1 MFARA
6 PLAMVLFALL
16 LAGCT
21 TPTTDPRRLPAG
33 SWALDTGHASVIWR
47 VRHFGLSWYT
57 GRFDGLEASLDFD
70 PADPR
75 AAQLTAII
83 DANSISTGDAGF
95 DRDLASGWLHAD
107 QHPQII
113 FTSERIE
120 LIDATHGRAFGQL
133 VLNGRTIDAVM
144 EIEFYGGNYNMLAGR
159 DTVGFGADMV
169 IDRTDFAVGS
179 LPASIVGTEIRIHI
193 EAEFLRQGA
202 PS

>member
-1 MFARA
+1 MFARTPIA
-6 PLAMVLFALL
+6 VVLFALL
-16 LAGCT
+16 IAGCA

-33 SWALDTGHASVIWR
+33 SWVLDDAHASVIWR
-47 VRHFGLSWYT
+47 VRHFGLAWYT
-57 GRFDGLEASLDFD
+57 GRFDRLEASLDFD
-70 PADPR
+70 PADPQ

-83 DANSISTGDAGF
+83 DANSISTGNADF
-95 DRDLASGWLHAD
+95 DRDLANGWLHAD

-113 FTSERIE
+113 FTSERI
-120 LIDATHGRAFGQL
+120 DATHGRAFGHI
-133 VLNGRTIDAVM
+133 VMNGRRINAVM
-144 EIEFYGGNYNMLAGR
+144 EIEFYGGSFNMLAGG
-159 DTVGFGADMV
+159 DTIGFGADMV